1 MCNISAFS
9 IWAGKDQISSTLCK
23 TNSTVYT
30 FCLSCWHDSKKNDLN
45 SKLMD
50 GIFTLDADLVL
61 GKLIKLRLKKEI
73 KYM

>member
-1 MCNISAFS
+1 MTA
-9 IWAGKDQISSTLCK
+9 
-23 TNSTVYT
+23 
-30 FCLSCWHDSKKNDLN
+30 KKNDLN